1 MNNCIHLIRRWCF
14 IFELLLANENDG
26 GGMKMGSFCIIS
38 YMSTIYLCWASSQ
51 CSLVLLL
58 ISCIRPDLNDS
69 ISFILCDDLFLK
81 KNVSLLLG
89 HECRDFV
96 GCPNLA
102 AKIDIDWVIIF
113 TWAASMP
120 CSSFSFCKSLT
131 YYILL
136 FIEFWCFVWVKYVW
150 LTWCITMYYFYVPV
164 G

>member
-1 MNNCIHLIRRWCF
+1 MKTMEVAWRWDHFALFLICRP
-14 IFELLLANENDG
+14 
-26 GGMKMGSFCIIS
+26 S
-38 YMSTIYLCWASSQ
+38 YVDLCWASSQ

-69 ISFILCDDLFLK
+69 ISFILCDDLFFL
-81 KNVSLLLG
+81 KNVSFLLG

-120 CSSFSFCKSLT
+120 CSSCSFCKSLT

-150 LTWCITMYYFYVPV
+150 LTWCISMYYFYGSLQHYFDVLEEEEKIMV
-164 G
+164 